1 MYVRRLRPE
10 QAHSWRELRLRALKE
25 APHAFGS
32 TYEEERRRAAGLWE
46 ERTAAFAA
54 GLERVMFVAE
64 VAGRLVG
71 CAGAMTEDGEPY
83 VISMWV
89 EPAHRGRRLG
99 EELLAAVAGWARGR
113 GHGRLRLWVVR
124 ENRAAIALYERVG
137 FRRTGRT
144 QPLPHSSDVVEEEF
158 VTDLTELSPPPRTA
172 TSG

>member
-1 MYVRRLRPE
+1 MYVRRLRAE
-10 QAHSWRELRLRALKE
+10 EAHSWRELRLRALKE

-32 TYEEERRRAAGLWE
+32 TYKEERRRAAGLWE

-64 VAGRLVG
+64 VGERLVG

-89 EPAHRGRRLG
+89 EPAQRGRRLG
-99 EELLAAVAGWARGR
+99 AELLATVAGWAGER
-113 GHGRLRLWVVR
+113 GHDRLRLWVVR

-144 QPLPHSSDVVEEEF
+144 QPLRRNSAVVEEEF
-158 VTDLTELSPPPRTA
+158 VIDLI
-172 TSG
+172 